1 MPFHRTTEPLMKL
14 LPVTVRVKPA
24 DPANAL
30 LGEIEILVGTGLLV
44 VVPPP
49 PPVASGLLHE
59 LNNKK
64 RMAKANNLVILIAW
78 LFMPV

>member
-1 MPFHRTTEPLMKL
+1 MKL

-30 LGEIEILVGTGLLV
+30 LGEIEIMVGTGLLV

-49 PPVASGLLHE
+49 PEESDLLHE
-59 LNNKK
+59 LSNNKIS
-64 RMAKANNLVILIAW
+64 ANGSSLDILIAW